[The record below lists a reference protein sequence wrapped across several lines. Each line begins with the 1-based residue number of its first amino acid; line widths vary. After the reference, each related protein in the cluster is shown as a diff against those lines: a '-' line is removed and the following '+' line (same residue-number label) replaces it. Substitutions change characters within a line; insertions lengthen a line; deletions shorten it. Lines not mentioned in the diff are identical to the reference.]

1 MSSRA
6 DILGRV
12 RAKLDRTPENAAAGR
27 AAIEATLAARAQG
40 PRPAVDPQ
48 RSALAGRLIEKSL
61 AYSSTVDQ
69 VATSAEIPAAVARY
83 LAGLKLP
90 MKAVVWPALAELD
103 WSAAGVAVEARGARD
118 ADLVGI
124 TGCFCA
130 IAETGTLMLCGSPDT
145 PATVSLLPETHIA
158 LVPAGRIVA
167 GMEEGFALARAEL
180 GQLPRAVNFI
190 SGPSRTGDI
199 EQTIVLGAHGPY
211 RVHLVIVN
219 DLATLV

>member
-27 AAIEATLAARAQG
+27 AAIEAALAARAQG

-48 RSALAGRLIEKSL
+48 KSALAGRLIEKSL

-69 VATSAEIPAAVARY
+69 VATSAEVPAAVARY
-83 LAGLKLP
+83 LAGLQLP
-90 MKAVVWPALAELD
+90 MKAVVWPALANLD

-145 PATVSLLPETHIA
+145 PATVSLLPETHVAI
-158 LVPAGRIVA
+158 VPAGRIVA
-167 GMEEGFALARAEL
+167 GMEDGFALARAEL

-211 RVHLVIVN
+211 RVHLI
-219 DLATLV
+219 LTATG